1 MTAKQLQ
8 TFNAWG
14 MVSTEANTI
23 TVILSA
29 VKDGKLI
36 NRTIKTNVERSLPTG
51 TALIAVDIKQSGR
64 QVYAKDIGENSIANH
79 PDITKSLANAAD
91 WILQSAV

>member
-14 MVSTEANTI
+14 MVSTEANSI
-23 TVILSA
+23 TVILTA
-29 VKDGKLI
+29 VKDGKAI
-36 NRTIKTNVERSLPTG
+36 NRTVKTQVERPIPTG
-51 TALIAVDIKQSGR
+51 TALVAVDIRQNGR
-64 QVYAKDIGENSIANH
+64 QVYARDIDGKIANH
-79 PDITKSLANAAD
+79 PDVTKALAQAAD